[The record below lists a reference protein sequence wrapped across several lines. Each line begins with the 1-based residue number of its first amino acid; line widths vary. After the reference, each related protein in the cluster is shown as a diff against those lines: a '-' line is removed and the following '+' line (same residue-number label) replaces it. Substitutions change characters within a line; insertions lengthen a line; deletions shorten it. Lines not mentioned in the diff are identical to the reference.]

1 MKFNPK
7 PFRLCFRILAFITPF
22 AFLLRLFTYW
32 FEVES
37 ATGFFKGQGLSCTL
51 YNVLGFIVFAICFA
65 FVALTKSPVPTPEN
79 KLVPEEDFPEEYS
92 DEVSAEYAEEYSDE
106 APAEYAEE
114 YSQEAPAEY
123 AEEYSQEAPV
133 EYAEEYSQ
141 EAPAEYAEE
150 YSQEST
156 EAECALLAGGA
167 PAQSFSLEEGAFP
180 REENEALSPEE
191 ALEEEPEFLSS
202 VMESGAEPKDR
213 GSHRTVRH
221 RSRRKVELL
230 PDFCILCTTWQ
241 GTLSAFVTFL
251 TGFAFFAY
259 SLSFLTDPAMILDP
273 YRQAF
278 SLLSFLSGA
287 YFLFAGLKSSRRKR
301 KLLPFFALIPSL
313 WCTVRMVIEYR
324 DLARF
329 INKSLYIGQFLF
341 IISALIYLMYHAQ
354 MHLGEKIMTV
364 PNKYLF
370 SALATAFFGVSARLP
385 QIIGAAFGRISMD
398 LVDCAALFIDLAIT
412 CFVLVKL
419 RVFLSKKNDIF

>member
-92 DEVSAEYAEEYSDE
+92 DEVSAEYAEEYSDEAPAEYAEEYSDEAPVEYAEEYSDE

-287 YFLFAGLKSSRRKR
+287 YCGSE
-301 KLLPFFALIPSL
+301 KLP
-313 WCTVRMVIEYR
+313 
-324 DLARF
+324 
-329 INKSLYIGQFLF
+329 Q
-341 IISALIYLMYHAQ
+341 
-354 MHLGEKIMTV
+354 EK
-364 PNKYLF
+364 KA
-370 SALATAFFGVSARLP
+370 SAFFCPDPLSLVHRSYGH
-385 QIIGAAFGRISMD
+385 RISGSCPLYQQKSVYRPVSFHHFRAD
-398 LVDCAALFIDLAIT
+398 LSDVSRSDASGRKNYDSSQQIPVLGPCHRLFRCQRQTAADHR
-412 CFVLVKL
+412 CRL
-419 RVFLSKKNDIF
+419 RSDQYGSGGLCRPFH

>member
-106 APAEYAEE
+106 APA
-114 YSQEAPAEY
+114 
-123 AEEYSQEAPV
+123 